1 MNVIYKELKDGYI
14 LKKDDILVIHG
25 IEYRVTDGGSDGNL
39 CWLSA
44 SCPINSVIFDKLRI
58 DDKYAF
64 VNDICAVVSTG
75 DFPEVGSY
83 EDLTKVA
90 IALYE
95 TPEFKVGDKVKV
107 SHRVDDEDDYPY
119 SFSDDMTKLEGKE
132 FIVKSCRIGD
142 YSFIG
147 DFSFIGKA
155 EKRLNEDPHI
165 YGLKD
170 EGDFIWHSSM
180 LEKVFESDKK
190 SEKSS
195 KVGSFVKPLSISL
208 YDLQLGY
215 ILKDGNIVCL
225 CGEEYRVFS
234 GDGYCFLINTSG
246 GTNGN
251 VFIKLGINDKMNF
264 CSSYGSVSSGDF
276 PEFNRLDALTACVK
290 QLMLIEQD
298 SFGKG
303 DSGDASLP
311 EAIKCERI
319 NFTMDI
325 SEPDEPSDT
334 GIIRLP
340 EIKDDFKIIL

>member
-25 IEYRVTDGGSDGNL
+25 IEYRVTDGGSDGKC
-39 CWLSA
+39 CWLTA
-44 SCPINSVIFDKLRI
+44 SGPINSVIFDKLRI

-64 VNDICAVVSTG
+64 VNDICAVVDKG

-107 SHRVDDEDDYPY
+107 AHREDGEDDYPY
-119 SFSDDMTKLEGKE
+119 SFTDDMTKLEGKE

-180 LEKVFESDKK
+180 LKKVSESDKK
-190 SEKSS
+190 SEEW
-195 KVGSFVKPLSISL
+195 SFVKPSQVSLS
-208 YDLQLGY
+208 DLQSGY
-215 ILKDGNIVCL
+215 ILKEGDIVCL
-225 CGEEYRVFS
+225 CGDKYKVYC
-234 GDGYCFLINTSG
+234 GYKYCFLGNISG
-246 GTNGN
+246 RPNFS
-251 VFIKLGINDKMNF
+251 VFSKLGIKDKMNF
-264 CSSYGSVSSGDF
+264 CSSYGIVSSGDF
-276 PEFNRLDALTACVK
+276 PEFNRPDSLTACVK
-290 QLMLIEQD
+290 QLMLLEQD

-303 DSGDASLP
+303 DSGDTPLSDV
-311 EAIKCERI
+311 IRWERI
-319 NFTMDI
+319 DFSMDI
-325 SEPDEPSDT
+325 SKSDKPSDT
-334 GIIRLP
+334 GNVRLP